1 MSVQPRPRLARQET
15 DVTETENDHTAQ
27 RTTLHAAMERQ
38 NEQVEA
44 YIAATLAQVEAA
56 LRAAPGLQARH

>member
-1 MSVQPRPRLARQET
+1 M
-15 DVTETENDHTAQ
+15 TETENDHTAQ